1 MKFELELLKQDGQDE
16 DDTDD
21 GFLEAYECFMPE
33 NVWGDEDV

>member
-1 MKFELELLKQDGQDE
+1 MKFELELLKQDGQNE

-21 GFLEAYECFMPE
+21 GFLGAMNASAE